1 MSLPL
6 LQLNVA
12 HTGVSEEARACARK
26 GKRYIKN
33 KCRDKTPEEKALTQA
48 KMQARAILKQ
58 YNEDLNPDASVY
70 EKMLLDLDPPYTL
83 ERDENGKVGVKKK

>member
-12 HTGVSEEARACARK
+12 HTGVSPQATACARK
-26 GKRYIKN
+26 GKRYEHN
-33 KCRDKTPEEKALTQA
+33 QCRDKTPEEKALTEA
-48 KMQARAILKQ
+48 KMKARAILRQ

-83 ERDENGKVGVKKK
+83 ETDENGKVGVKKK